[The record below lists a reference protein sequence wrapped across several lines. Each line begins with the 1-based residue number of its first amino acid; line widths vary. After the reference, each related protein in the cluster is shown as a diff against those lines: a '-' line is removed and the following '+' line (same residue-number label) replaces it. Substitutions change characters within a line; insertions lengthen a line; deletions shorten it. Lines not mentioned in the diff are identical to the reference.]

1 MLQITHII
9 VILKTYYKFRLLTFR
24 KNKIREAEKPQ
35 SCQKSDF
42 ILTSSQSVPFH
53 DEK

>member
-9 VILKTYYKFRLLTFR
+9 VILKTYKFRLLTFR

-35 SCQKSDF
+35 SYQKSDF
-42 ILTSSQSVPFH
+42 ILTSSKSVPLH